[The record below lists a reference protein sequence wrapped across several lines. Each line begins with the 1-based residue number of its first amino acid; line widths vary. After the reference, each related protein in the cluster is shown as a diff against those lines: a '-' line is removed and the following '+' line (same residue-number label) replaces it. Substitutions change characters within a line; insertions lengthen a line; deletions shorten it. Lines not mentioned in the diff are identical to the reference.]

1 MKLRNAIYPAVIAI
15 FGLFFAYKSGFFSSR
30 KEYKEEEKIF
40 VMDEYYWN
48 EMIEKI
54 KETALRYPG
63 KTAIYIKDFNTKR
76 EWSYKADSKFP
87 SASLVKVPIMASVFS
102 IAVRDGIDLNKEIP
116 LTKKDRRAGSGTL
129 KWARE
134 GTRISLMEI
143 IYKMIT
149 ESDNTAAQMLI
160 DYFGME
166 NLQKEFLRLG
176 LLITNIN
183 ESGMSLSSNPVKEE
197 NYTTARE
204 ISGLFEK
211 IYEGRLI
218 NKNASR
224 TMMEILKRTKG
235 KSRLRKGLPREWE
248 IGHKTG
254 LLRKACHDAGIVF
267 SPGGDYLVIVLTAE
281 VPSYKSGKDFI
292 SKIAKIT
299 SAYYKNE
306 PALAG
311 GVR

>member
-1 MKLRNAIYPAVIAI
+1 MKLRNAIYPAVIAV
-15 FGLFFAYKSGFFSSR
+15 FGLFFAYKSGFFSSP
-30 KEYKEEEKIF
+30 KEHKEEEKIF

-48 EMIEKI
+48 EMTEKI

-63 KTAIYIKDFNTKR
+63 KTSIYIKDFNTKR
-76 EWSYKADSKFP
+76 EWSYKADSRFP

-134 GTRISLMEI
+134 GTKISLMEI

-204 ISGLFEK
+204 IGGLFEK
-211 IYEGRLI
+211 IYEGKLI

-267 SPGGDYLVIVLTAE
+267 SPGGDYLVTVLTAD